1 MLAVELQVVVG
12 GDAVGDDERAGETA
26 EVRLFR
32 RDRWRSFGM
41 LPSDNSLMAP
51 PRSKPMTAPSLTA
64 TLEVPFSDC
73 TIAASVAPRP
83 ETFQATSALPASQS
97 T

>member
-1 MLAVELQVVVG
+1 
-12 GDAVGDDERAGETA
+12 
-26 EVRLFR
+26 
-32 RDRWRSFGM
+32 M
-41 LPSDNSLMAP
+41 LPSDNSFMAP
-51 PRSKPMTAPSLTA
+51 PRSKPITAPSLTA

-97 T
+97 ICAESRKSGRAAMPVSETSAANAGSADDASSVTRPWPLPL